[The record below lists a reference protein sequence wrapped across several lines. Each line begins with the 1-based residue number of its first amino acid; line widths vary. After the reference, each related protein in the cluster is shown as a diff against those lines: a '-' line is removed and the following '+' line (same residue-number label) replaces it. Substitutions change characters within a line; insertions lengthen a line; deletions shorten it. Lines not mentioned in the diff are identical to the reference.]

1 MLNYGRTLV
10 PSFLSQE
17 TNWEKEKKEG
27 KLYDGRKIGKGKG
40 EEKKKGR
47 PEWKNKTHR
56 ANGGGWRVHRSNE
69 EWEKEKKGGEKGR
82 REGRRLEIS

>member
-1 MLNYGRTLV
+1 ME
-10 PSFLSQE
+10 FDDD
-17 TNWEKEKKEG
+17 WEKEKKEG

-69 EWEKEKKGGEKGR
+69 EWEKEKKGGEKEELVGFT
-82 REGRRLEIS
+82 I